1 VPNAPEIF
9 LEREQPQV
17 EIQLNTGG
25 RGIGDGV
32 FEVILTVTVTAKLR
46 TRRDP
51 LVEVAKVA
59 SSVSR
64 TCRMSNW
71 SR

>member
-25 RGIGDGV
+25 VALAMASSKSSDRDRDCQFEDSV
-32 FEVILTVTVTAKLR
+32 F
-46 TRRDP
+46 
-51 LVEVAKVA
+51 LVEVARA